1 MSALESLL
9 LWAFGAAL
17 TLWSILA
24 AVILATRVL
33 HDRRQ
38 RELRSIRR
46 LLQSAGVASE
56 AAGKVL
62 LTRGAQSILATTRL
76 HRRPL
81 ERVAADSSTPVWL
94 AELLSLHLL
103 VKWGA
108 NRLVR
113 QASSHRGQAGKWR
126 RVAALRILSQAGYAG
141 GLLQLLKRALRAAD
155 SDVVE
160 AAVVILGRM
169 ADVRAA
175 RLLVEALRAGRHP
188 PSRIASQLDRFPLP
202 IGEELRP
209 LLRDREPITRYWGA
223 ALLARYP
230 VTPEIEAELVRL
242 AEDTEPKVRK
252 AAIATLGHTKA
263 PATVSVAL
271 KHLADSVGF
280 VRAHAARAL
289 GQFARR
295 DVALEVARL
304 LADTDW
310 WVRAGAKESLQAMG
324 EAAVEVLPGFLDHP
338 DAFARNGA
346 AEVLQNIGFL
356 DRLLREAGEE
366 PPGGE
371 KRAILRKALIAG
383 KLQLLEALVERADP
397 RLAPE
402 ILRIVAELGLREAVS
417 V

>member
-9 LWAFGAAL
+9 PWAFGVTL
-17 TLWSILA
+17 TLWALLA

-33 HDRRQ
+33 DDRRQ

-56 AAGKVL
+56 AGGKVW
-62 LTRGAQSILATTRL
+62 LTRRAESILATIRL

-103 VKWGA
+103 GKWGA

-113 QASSHRGQAGKWR
+113 RASSHRGQGGKWR
-126 RVAALRILSQAGYAG
+126 RVAALRILSQARYAG

-169 ADVRAA
+169 ADLRAA

-223 ALLARYP
+223 VLLARYP

-242 AEDTEPKVRK
+242 AEDSEPKVRK
-252 AAIATLGHTKA
+252 AAIATLGQTKA
-263 PATVSVAL
+263 PATVSVAR

-295 DVALEVARL
+295 DLAFEVARL

-324 EAAVEVLPGFLDHP
+324 EAAVEVLLGFLDHP

-346 AEVLQNIGFL
+346 AEVLQNVGFL
-356 DRLLREAGEE
+356 DRLLREAGKE

-383 KLQLLEALVERADP
+383 KLQLLEALVERADR

-402 ILRIVAELGLREAVS
+402 IPRIVAELGLREAVS